1 MSNAFNLEPVAAIS
15 DALSAAHALPS
26 LSPLGAAA
34 LAVTGAPAPSA
45 QFGSIVSQGLES
57 VNTQLASA
65 ETSLQSLAVGG
76 AGNLHEVMVSM
87 EGAKLAFQLVAQ
99 VRNQVLSAYQDVV
112 KMQI

>member
-26 LSPLGAAA
+26 LSPA
-34 LAVTGAPAPSA
+34 LAVTGSPAPSA